1 MAESIRILQP
11 PTASPPLRPPK
22 PPWILSSHL
31 KPTPQRSIPFAAG
44 VQHRKLCFISS
55 RLVRFRLLTASSIDE
70 ASIQEL
76 ESAPVEV
83 ELLPICSED
92 QFHRIIKD
100 AQTGAGTCNRCVE
113 LYLDNFENISR
124 LELSSRL
131 DNLNQMASWC
141 RKCIYLKPKLEK
153 LAAEYHPRLRF
164 LCVDIN
170 KVSHKLVAHAG
181 ITENCQWNFMVFIEK
196 AGVTVPRMPVI
207 QLWKDGLKQAEVI
220 GGHKAHLVVNERQG
234 GDNNGGLDDD
244 WRSEM
249 ANGSDTNLSSDKNPV
264 SSIVD
269 AGVEEQHACGSL
281 ERSWARNIESLLEE
295 QRGNQGTDSG
305 RGLSMYR
312 SGSAPPT
319 VQASVNA
326 IESVNSRFGFIEDG
340 NRSSRFL
347 FNDEMRLHPAYLSH
361 NGSDPRY
368 QPAFLSEE
376 ELAMQQR
383 YRGGGLSGVDDL
395 RKRAFLDGMDSS
407 PLMLP
412 QPRALAHGREYDFLN
427 HGVAIP
433 INSVDALQVCGGVFN
448 FGGFLSRCFCF
459 CTLSSVEGLD
469 QSNSLPGPV
478 SHPSSR
484 SAFADNVDRSGNFD
498 ICSSSLSN
506 VLESKEDFPSGV
518 EAGLARNK
526 NQNSTALH
534 GFPVA
539 ANPSLSRSRT
549 LEVPLVGRSWSPR
562 LSAANRGSGEMNSI
576 SESYAISDCSTGMT
590 DPSELSSYLSHVCLL
605 ENGFD
610 GRGDIQ
616 SEPQEGLTGR
626 AGFLSDGPIAV
637 DQVLVNGGMAQEPV
651 IPTHYSDFLRRD
663 KILKDHNIS
672 QSCFDDCIN
681 FFRRT
686 ASADRYSKS
695 NLLGNEGLGGPC
707 PFYRGAKFH
716 AAAGHIRAGYSSN
729 QKLNSEIG
737 GYFYPDG
744 QSYNRGGN
752 NILLEHH
759 LATMNSLRGQ
769 YLHRSC
775 DSPAIQNF
783 YSHNKYANISHLKL
797 LRSREAHLEALLAL
811 EKQYIGEPL
820 AGKSHDFI
828 HGYCDSVIGDVGVNY
843 RQASVT
849 NALRGARRND
859 LFRRD
864 DSMHFTPRNSTR
876 GSAETCH
883 FYAGLDSEHSLAFSL
898 LEEFKSNN
906 MMSLELPNIVGHV
919 LDFSTDQCGSRFI
932 QQKLETATD
941 EERIMIF
948 SEIIPHAYSLM
959 TDVFGNYVIQ
969 RLFELGTQSQRK
981 DLVSQ
986 LIGHVLP
993 LSLQM
998 YGCRVVQKALEVVDV
1013 EEKTRMVMELDGS
1026 VLQCVRDQNGNHVI
1040 QKCIDCIPQDKIQF
1054 IISAF
1059 FGQVFSLSV
1068 HPYGCRVV
1076 QRVLENCHDLNTQ
1089 TKIMDE
1095 IMQFVC
1101 TLAEDQ
1107 YGNYVIQ
1114 HVIQYGSP
1122 QERFTIITKLAGQIV
1137 KMSQQKYASNVIE
1150 KCLTFGSPEE
1160 RQILVKEMLGSMNE
1174 NEPLQDMMKDPFGN
1188 YVVQKVLETCDNQTR
1203 ELILSRIMLHLNTLK
1218 KYTYGKRIVSRVE
1231 KLLI

>member
-1 MAESIRILQP
+1 
-11 PTASPPLRPPK
+11 
-22 PPWILSSHL
+22 
-31 KPTPQRSIPFAAG
+31 
-44 VQHRKLCFISS
+44 
-55 RLVRFRLLTASSIDE
+55 
-70 ASIQEL
+70 
-76 ESAPVEV
+76 
-83 ELLPICSED
+83 
-92 QFHRIIKD
+92 
-100 AQTGAGTCNRCVE
+100 
-113 LYLDNFENISR
+113 
-124 LELSSRL
+124 
-131 DNLNQMASWC
+131 
-141 RKCIYLKPKLEK
+141 
-153 LAAEYHPRLRF
+153 
-164 LCVDIN
+164 
-170 KVSHKLVAHAG
+170 
-181 ITENCQWNFMVFIEK
+181 
-196 AGVTVPRMPVI
+196 
-207 QLWKDGLKQAEVI
+207 
-220 GGHKAHLVVNERQG
+220 
-234 GDNNGGLDDD
+234 
-244 WRSEM
+244 M
-249 ANGSDTNLSSDKNPV
+249 ANGSVTNLSSDKNPV

-269 AGVEEQHACGSL
+269 VGVEEQHVCGSL

-319 VQASVNA
+319 VQGSVNA
-326 IESVNSRFGFIEDG
+326 IESVNTRFGFIEDG
-340 NRSSRFL
+340 NRSSGFL
-347 FNDEMRLHPAYLSH
+347 SDDEMRLHPAYLSH
-361 NGSDPRY
+361 NGIDPRY
-368 QPAFLSEE
+368 QPAFLSKE

-395 RKRAFLDGMDSS
+395 RKRAFLDGMDTSS
-407 PLMLP
+407 LMLP
-412 QPRALAHGREYDFLN
+412 QPRVLANGREYDFLN

-433 INSVDALQVCGGVFN
+433 ISSVDALQ
-448 FGGFLSRCFCF
+448 
-459 CTLSSVEGLD
+459 EGLD

-478 SHPSSR
+478 SHPSSH

-498 ICSSSLSN
+498 KCSSSLSN

-518 EAGLARNK
+518 GAGLARNQ
-526 NQNSTALH
+526 NQNSTALYS
-534 GFPVA
+534 FPVA
-539 ANPSLSRSRT
+539 ASSSLSRSRS

-562 LSAANRGSGEMNSI
+562 LSAANRGSSEMNSI
-576 SESYAISDCSTGMT
+576 SESYATSDCSTGMT
-590 DPSELSSYLSHVCLL
+590 NPSDLSSYLSRLRFL

-610 GRGDIQ
+610 GRGDIR

-626 AGFLSDGPIAV
+626 DGFLSDGPVAV
-637 DQVLVNGGMAQEPV
+637 DQVLVNGRMAQEPV
-651 IPTHYSDFLRRD
+651 IPTHYSDFFRKD

-672 QSCFDDCIN
+672 QSCFDDRIN
-681 FFRRT
+681 IPRRT
-686 ASADRYSKS
+686 ASADLYSKS
-695 NLLGNEGLGGPC
+695 NFLGNEGLGGPL
-707 PFYRGAKFH
+707 PFYRGANFH

-752 NILLEHH
+752 NILPQHH
-759 LATMNSLRGQ
+759 IATMNTLRGR
-769 YLHRSC
+769 YLHRAC

-820 AGKSHDFI
+820 AGNPHDFI
-828 HGYCDSVIGDVGVNY
+828 HGYCDSVVGDVGVNY
-843 RQASVT
+843 RRASVT
-849 NALRGARRND
+849 NALLGAQQND
-859 LFRRD
+859 LFRRN

-883 FYAGLDSEHSLAFSL
+883 FYAGLNSDHSLAFSL

-948 SEIIPHAYSLM
+948 SEIIPHAFSLM
-959 TDVFGNYVIQ
+959 SDVFGNYVIQ
-969 RLFELGTQSQRK
+969 KLFELGTQSQRK

-998 YGCRVVQKALEVVDV
+998 YGCRVIQKALEVVDV

-1026 VLQCVRDQNGNHVI
+1026 VLECVRDQNGNHVI
-1040 QKCIDCIPQDKIQF
+1040 QKCIECIPQDKIQF

-1059 FGQVFSLSV
+1059 FGQVFALSV

-1089 TKIMDE
+1089 TKIKDE

-1114 HVIQYGSP
+1114 HVIQYSSP
-1122 QERFTIITKLAGQIV
+1122 QERSAIITKLAGQIV

-1203 ELILSRIMLHLNTLK
+1203 KLILSRIKLHLNTLK

-1231 KLLI
+1231 KLLIRG